1 MTNTIIEEKVIEE
14 PLINF
19 EPEEFATEV
28 IVNETFEPE
37 EENFEDEL
45 DQILSLEKLLRFK
58 EDELSSDDA
67 VKMYLKEIGK
77 IKLLSKEEEYNL
89 SQRASAGDI
98 HSKNRLIVSNLRLVV
113 SIAKKYTG
121 RGILFLDLIQEGNL
135 GLIRAVEKF
144 DYTKGYK
151 FSTYATWWIRQ
162 SITRSIADQARTI
175 RVPVHMIETIN
186 KLRKISRQLLQELSR
201 KPTEEEIADKCEI
214 PIEKVKEVIRIAQTP
229 LSLENP
235 IGEEDGYLLKDLVE
249 DSSNEIPDKT
259 LLRDSLKDDLEEV
272 LLELSEREGQV
283 LKLRFGFEDGKPKTL
298 EEVGK
303 MYNVTRERIRQI
315 EAKALKK
322 LQHPK
327 RRKMLAEYL

>member
-14 PLINF
+14 PLITF

-37 EENFEDEL
+37 EESFEDEL